1 MSRQG
6 EINIERIRYWQGQEL
21 RARDFRTQTFS
32 EAELRWWHNR
42 ALHNTFGIRSGFH
55 VSPVISDGAVTA
67 FDVDCGVAYDC
78 YGRELILQS
87 ARRVEVPR
95 LESHKA
101 TVVTLLARYKP
112 VSRRL
117 ARRSSI
123 EAAELIWK
131 PAKKVERDD
140 GVPLA
145 RLIHEA
151 SATLTSSPAGLVFPV
166 PLNSRIRYDDITKR
180 LIYTGKSS
188 EAEKNELLKLSSDSA
203 YRSAITRLFEDPEY
217 ISVVDD
223 EFCVSI
229 SRALSRPRL
238 GRGETVA
245 GSTPWEIWTEN
256 VIGPDR
262 EVHEVPLGVQV
273 TIDTS
278 AAGFTQTPVYFAW
291 LQGALWDRTNV
302 EFFPIVLAHI
312 DNESISRFRFRLWTP
327 RVITWLG
334 SRARIANNT
343 FSTSFLNFARQQGL
357 FVCWLGSECL
367 PPAASGCVEVSD
379 CCCTEEA

>member
-6 EINIERIRYWQGQEL
+6 QANIERVRYWEGQRL
-21 RARDFRTQTFS
+21 RARDFRTQTVS

-55 VSPVISDGAVTA
+55 VSPVISGGAVTA

-95 LESHKA
+95 LEPQKP
-101 TVVTLLARYKP
+101 TIVTLLARYKP
-112 VSRRL
+112 VSPRV

-123 EAAELIWK
+123 EAADLIWK
-131 PAKKVERDD
+131 PTKKVDTDD

-145 RLIHEA
+145 RLSYVA
-151 SATLTSSPAGLVFPV
+151 SANLASLPAGLVLPAG
-166 PLNSRIRYDDITKR
+166 LNSRIRYDDATGR
-180 LIYTGKSS
+180 LMFRGKLS
-188 EAEKNELLKLSSDSA
+188 ESVKNELLKLSGNSTYKNA
-203 YRSAITRLFEDPEY
+203 VTRLFEDPEY
-217 ISVVDD
+217 IFVVDD

-229 SRALSRPRL
+229 SRALARPRL

-256 VIGPDR
+256 VIGADR
-262 EVHEVPLGVQV
+262 EVHEIPLGVQV

-291 LQGALWDRTNV
+291 LQGTLWNRTNV
-302 EFFPIVLAHI
+302 DFFPIVLAHI
-312 DNESISRFRFRLWTP
+312 DNESISGFRFRLWTP
-327 RVITWLG
+327 RFISWLG
-334 SRARIANNT
+334 SRARIANKT

-367 PPAASGCVEVSD
+367 PPAPSGCVEVSD